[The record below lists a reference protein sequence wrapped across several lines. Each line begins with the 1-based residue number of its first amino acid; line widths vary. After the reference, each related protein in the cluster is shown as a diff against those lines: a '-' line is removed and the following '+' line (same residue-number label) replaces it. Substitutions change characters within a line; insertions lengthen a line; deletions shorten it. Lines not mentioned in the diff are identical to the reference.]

1 MIYIYILGSSFCQMC
16 LLKLRFSACSCK
28 VLVNIP
34 LGNLCH
40 LTLSII
46 KEDKKCKSDMEK
58 CEEISK
64 IANVETGF

>member
-28 VLVNIP
+28 VLFNFP
-34 LGNLCH
+34 FGNLCH
-40 LTLSII
+40 VTLSII
-46 KEDKKCKSDMEK
+46 KKKKCKSGMEK